1 MLTTLKLSFAL
12 FLGLTLIM
20 VGNGL
25 GGSLV
30 GVRAQV
36 EGFNNTLTGL
46 IMGGYFIGFF
56 LGSYIVP
63 KMMAQVGHVR
73 VFGALTAIASLTI
86 LVYPLIVDPWVWT
99 VMRVLTGVAYAGLYI
114 VVESWLNDKA
124 TNETRGQMLSIYLVI
139 SSLGMA
145 GGQLMLNLYPP
156 GDFRLFTIVSVLIS
170 AAAIP
175 VLVSAAR
182 APEFDT
188 PESMGPL
195 ALYKKSP
202 LGTVG
207 MLLVG
212 VMTGILIGM
221 GPAYAY
227 KMSGTEF
234 ASYFMAA
241 IFVGGFLF
249 TWPIGKLSDMF
260 DRRKVIVG
268 VTGFCLLVSILG
280 LGFDD
285 PTPRNPLSVLLP
297 PATDGITW
305 FGRDGLLLLV
315 ALLFGGTALPLYSL
329 CIAHTNDFLNPKQM
343 VAASSTLI
351 MANGFGAMVGPNFG
365 GLAMD
370 LVGTPGFFW
379 SLTGVAVVFVTFGT
393 YRMMCR
399 PPAEDQGSFVAVD
412 SRLSAVAASTWN
424 PELEWPETEQ
434 ETESAQDDAVTDEA
448 VWDDLPEPEP
458 EKGIEAGPEADKVDD
473 NTTQDTRARP

>member
-1 MLTTLKLSFAL
+1 MLTTLKVSFAL

-73 VFGALTAIASLTI
+73 VFGALTAMASLTI

-99 VMRVLTGVAYAGLYI
+99 VMRVLTGLAYAGLYI

-145 GGQLMLNLYPP
+145 GGQLMLNLYSP

-182 APEFDT
+182 APEFDA

-202 LGTVG
+202 LGTIG

-212 VMTGILIGM
+212 VMAGLLIGM

-241 IFVGGFLF
+241 IFIGGFLF

-268 VTGFCLLVSILG
+268 VAGVCLLVAILG
-280 LGFDD
+280 LGFGD
-285 PTPRNPLSVLLP
+285 PTPQNPLGALLP
-297 PATDGITW
+297 PTTDGISWT
-305 FGRDGLLLLV
+305 GRDGLLLLV

-329 CIAHTNDFLNPKQM
+329 SIAHTNDFLTPKQM

-351 MANGFGAMVGPNFG
+351 MANGFGAMVGPSIG

-379 SLTGVAVVFVTFGT
+379 SLTGAAAVFVTFGI
-393 YRMMCR
+393 YRMMR
-399 PPAEDQGSFVAVD
+399 RAPAEDQGSFVAVD
-412 SRLSAVAASTWN
+412 SRLTAVAASTWN
-424 PELEWPETEQ
+424 PEVEWPEAEAEA
-434 ETESAQDDAVTDEA
+434 ETVEDGSDRDET
-448 VWDDLPEPEP
+448 VWDDLPET
-458 EKGIEAGPEADKVDD
+458 EADPQGDVQGD
-473 NTTQDTRARP
+473 TTQDTRPRS